1 MFYCNTLLILKI
13 IGITGKDMSK
23 VIRVRYEKGVLKPLE
38 PVELQEGEE
47 LVVFI
52 RKRRVSE
59 VLDKYVGLFGKASVE
74 ELRKYEE
81 EAQAQ

>member
-1 MFYCNTLLILKI
+1 
-13 IGITGKDMSK
+13 MSK
-23 VIRVRYEKGVLKPLE
+23 VIRVRYERGVLRPLE

-59 VLDKYVGLFGKASVE
+59 VLDKYVGLFGKASIE
-74 ELRKYEE
+74 ELKEYEE

>member
-1 MFYCNTLLILKI
+1 MPKA
-13 IGITGKDMSK
+13 
-23 VIRVRYEKGVLKPLE
+23 IRVKYENGILKPLE
-38 PVELQEGEE
+38 PVELHEGEE
-47 LVVFI
+47 VIVVFI

-74 ELRKYEE
+74 ELKEYEE

>member
-52 RKRRVSE
+52 RKRRVGE

>member
-1 MFYCNTLLILKI
+1 
-13 IGITGKDMSK
+13 MSK
-23 VIRVRYEKGVLKPLE
+23 AIRVRYERGVLKPLE
-38 PVELQEGEE
+38 PVELHEGEE
-47 LVVFI
+47 VVVFI

-74 ELRKYEE
+74 ELREYEE

>member
-1 MFYCNTLLILKI
+1 
-13 IGITGKDMSK
+13 MSK
-23 VIRVRYEKGVLKPLE
+23 VIRVRYERGVLKPLE

-52 RKRRVSE
+52 RKHRVSE
-59 VLDKYVGLFGKASVE
+59 VLDKYVGLFGKASIE

-81 EAQAQ
+81 EAQSQ

>member
-1 MFYCNTLLILKI
+1 V
-13 IGITGKDMSK
+13 SK
-23 VIRVRYEKGVLKPLE
+23 VIWVRYERGVLKPLE

-59 VLDKYVGLFGKASVE
+59 VLDKYVGLFGKATVE
-74 ELRKYEE
+74 ELKRHEE

>member
-1 MFYCNTLLILKI
+1 
-13 IGITGKDMSK
+13 MSK
-23 VIRVRYEKGVLKPLE
+23 VIRVRYERGVLKPLE

-74 ELRKYEE
+74 EFKEYEE

>member
-1 MFYCNTLLILKI
+1 
-13 IGITGKDMSK
+13 MSK
-23 VIRVRYEKGVLKPLE
+23 VIRVRYEGGVLKPLE
-38 PVELQEGEE
+38 PVKLQEGEE

-59 VLDKYVGLFGKASVE
+59 VLDKYVGLFGKADVE
-74 ELRKYEE
+74 ELKKYEE